1 MSDNTGIIA
10 SVNPFRYRGYYY
22 DQEIGL
28 YYLQSRYYDAT
39 VGRFINVDEAF
50 MCISKNNILS
60 TGLFAYCL
68 NSTTNLSDFLG
79 FAPKAS
85 EVPPESSGYIPPKG
99 GAKKGTTKDGKVGW
113 LDKNGNVWVP
123 DPSNHAG
130 DHWDVTGKKGYINV
144 GRNGNS
150 WGGQGKVNLPKKS
163 KSKIEFGRVIGGIFI
178 TLLIALLL
186 VGVIYLIAV
195 TGGGAAVVFV

>member
-1 MSDNTGIIA
+1 MA
-10 SVNPFRYRGYYY
+10 
-22 DQEIGL
+22 
-28 YYLQSRYYDAT
+28 
-39 VGRFINVDEAF
+39 
-50 MCISKNNILS
+50 
-60 TGLFAYCL
+60 LFSYCL

-99 GAKKGTTKDGKVGW
+99 GPKKGTTKDGKAGW
-113 LDKNGNVWVP
+113 VDKNGNVWVP

-150 WGGQGKVNLPKKS
+150 WGGKGTVNLPKKS

-178 TLLIALLL
+178 TLLIALLC
-186 VGVIYLIAV
+186 VGIFYLFSVI
-195 TGGGAAVVFV
+195 GGGAIVAFV